1 MSLSNPEFFLPISV
15 QNLERRDKIRYL
27 FHSFGEEMSL
37 GIKATLHGL
46 PADPRIKAALHGLP
60 ADPNMMSWWF

>member
-1 MSLSNPEFFLPISV
+1 MSLSNPEFYLPISV
-15 QNLERRDKIRYL
+15 QNLECKDKIRYL

-46 PADPRIKAALHGLP
+46 PAH
-60 ADPNMMSWWF
+60 PNMMSWWF